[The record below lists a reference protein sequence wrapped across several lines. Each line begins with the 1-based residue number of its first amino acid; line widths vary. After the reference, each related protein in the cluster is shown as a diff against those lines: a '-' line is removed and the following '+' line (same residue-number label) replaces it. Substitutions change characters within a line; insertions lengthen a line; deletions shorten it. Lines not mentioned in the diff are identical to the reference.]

1 MNIRADKVRHTLD
14 FFRDIDLLPAADVER
29 ILWLFA
35 PAFPF
40 RAQLESAD
48 SIHVHVKVADTE
60 RLAHDAILNA
70 GGRPESVQAGYLKYA
85 FAAGVNLIFSSIP
98 VAEDDRLAMAATP
111 TRPFLDHAG
120 IDIRKDTAD
129 TRRRFDAV
137 VATAAREGWR
147 HVAQGGA
154 GRTVRCCHTEVGEKH
169 WVYPPASLRAWVR
182 PIELALGPLVVQ
194 AGTMGCDLRPID
206 PAHPLAREVACC
218 GPAGA
223 SHGATNGSM
232 QATELSARESALIA
246 LAVAQA
252 RRSRRDI
259 ETFEGKCL
267 DAGCTP
273 HEIREA
279 ARVAAATL
287 AGIDDAEDV
296 KTRPAPCADRAV
308 A

>member
-111 TRPFLDHAG
+111 TR
-120 IDIRKDTAD
+120 
-129 TRRRFDAV
+129 RRSTSS
-137 VATAAREGWR
+137 ATASR
-147 HVAQGGA
+147 
-154 GRTVRCCHTEVGEKH
+154 
-169 WVYPPASLRAWVR
+169 PASS
-182 PIELALGPLVVQ
+182 
-194 AGTMGCDLRPID
+194 T
-206 PAHPLAREVACC
+206 
-218 GPAGA
+218 
-223 SHGATNGSM
+223 T
-232 QATELSARESALIA
+232 
-246 LAVAQA
+246 
-252 RRSRRDI
+252 SRR
-259 ETFEGKCL
+259 TK
-267 DAGCTP
+267 
-273 HEIREA
+273 
-279 ARVAAATL
+279 ATSSL
-287 AGIDDAEDV
+287 
-296 KTRPAPCADRAV
+296 
-308 A
+308 